1 MFFSRSKRTIF
12 PLLPP
17 YGAQNPTD
25 GRIIPSHPDD
35 LTPYLGLRARLSQVW
50 INKWTILLLLVLVR
64 VLIAI
69 GDVRGDMDGARRE
82 ALSACTSVESMGS
95 AMASM
100 PHYLSGGVNE
110 MTASGIEKSVQG
122 LKSMLLLTIKAVE
135 EIIIFVLKIMY
146 QTYACLI
153 TLAVTGTV
161 KVGASLLKDLGSA
174 VNSTLKSVSSDINKS
189 IDKFD
194 SALDK
199 FADVVNK
206 VGSAL
211 GVDKP
216 SLDLDS
222 PLKQLDEWHIPS
234 SFNKTLD
241 DISDLM
247 PSFDEVEN
255 ATERAIRLPFDLV
268 IKEINSSLGTYHFD
282 RSGMPVPAKKQLT
295 FCDDNDGINKF
306 FNGVSD
312 VALLARKIFI
322 IVLVLAA
329 ILACI
334 PMAWREIWKW
344 NSMKERAQLVRK
356 DAHDPMDVVYIVS
369 RPYTAA
375 TGIKA
380 ASYFSNS
387 RRQILVRWA
396 IAYATSIPAL
406 FVLAIALAALFACL
420 CQYILLRAVAKTV
433 PELSTEVGAFAD
445 KVVGSLSN
453 ASMEWATG
461 ANKHITTLDDD
472 LNKNVFGW
480 VNTSTH
486 AINDT
491 VNSFVDKTNDVLNH
505 TFGGTI
511 LAEPVHELYHCLIGL
526 KLDSLQAGL
535 TWVSNH
541 AHIDFPLLP
550 NDTFSRG
557 AKDSVSGDADPSSSF
572 LADAGDKTSNK
583 ITEVVTKVVDKLMAA
598 LRIEAI
604 IATCILLLWV
614 FIALIGIT
622 RALIAW
628 WGRDRNRGEGGG
640 HAMDPVPNHP
650 APVPDSRG
658 FTDVPLTAIPK
669 EISNP
674 MHPAPQYNH
683 SAARPVSV
691 QSNPFADEKVGYAGQ
706 RTYDSALQVDTAPT
720 LRQSNYVEYD
730 VKRG

>member
-1 MFFSRSKRTIF
+1 MLFSQSKRTIF

-17 YGAQNPTD
+17 YGAQNSTD
-25 GRIIPSHPDD
+25 GRIVPSHPDD

-50 INKWTILLLLVLVR
+50 INKWTILLLLILVR
-64 VLIAI
+64 VLIAVA
-69 GDVRGDMDGARRE
+69 GVRGDMDGAQRE

-100 PHYLSGGVNE
+100 PHYLSRGVNE

-122 LKSMLLLTIKAVE
+122 LKSMLLLTIKAIE
-135 EIIIFVLKIMY
+135 EIIIFILKVMY

-153 TLAVTGTV
+153 TLAITGTV
-161 KVGASLLKDLGSA
+161 KVGTSILKDIGST
-174 VNSTLKSVSSDINKS
+174 VNSTLKSVSADINKS

-216 SLDLDS
+216 SLNLDS
-222 PLKQLDEWHIPS
+222 PLKELDEWHIPS

-241 DISDLM
+241 NISDLM

-255 ATERAIRLPFDLV
+255 ATESAIRLPFDLV
-268 IKEINSSLGTYHFD
+268 IREINSSLGTYTFD
-282 RSGMPVPAKKQLT
+282 RSGMPVPAKQQLT
-295 FCDDNDGINKF
+295 FCDDSDGIDKF

-312 VALLARKIFI
+312 VSLLARKIFI
-322 IVLVLAA
+322 IVLILAA
-329 ILACI
+329 VLACI
-334 PMAWREIWKW
+334 PMAWREIMKW
-344 NSMKERAQLVRK
+344 NQMKERAQLVRK
-356 DAHDPMDVVYIVS
+356 EAHDPMDVVYIVS
-369 RPYTAA
+369 RPYTA
-375 TGIKA
+375 TVGIKA
-380 ASYFSNS
+380 ASHFSNS

-406 FVLAIALAALFACL
+406 FVLAIALAALFSCL

-445 KVVGSLSN
+445 KVVGSLTN
-453 ASMEWATG
+453 ASAEWAAD
-461 ANKHITTLDDD
+461 ANKHISTLDSD
-472 LNKNVFGW
+472 LNKSVFGW

-491 VNSFVDKTNDVLNH
+491 INSFVDKTNEVLNH

-511 LAEPVHELYHCLIGL
+511 LAEPVHELYYCLIGL
-526 KLDSLQAGL
+526 KVDSIQAGL
-535 TWVSNH
+535 TWVSDH

-550 NDTFSRG
+550 KDAFSRG

-583 ITEVVTKVVDKLMAA
+583 ITEVVTKVIDKLMAA

-622 RALIAW
+622 RALVAW

-640 HAMDPVPNHP
+640 HAMDPMPNYP
-650 APVPDSRG
+650 APAPDSTG
-658 FTDVPLTAIPK
+658 FTDVPLTALPK
-669 EISNP
+669 EMSNP
-674 MHPAPQYNH
+674 VQPAPQYDH
-683 SAARPVSV
+683 ARARPASA
-691 QSNPFADEKVGYAGQ
+691 QSNPFTNEKVGFAGQ
-706 RTYDSALQVDTAPT
+706 RTFDSALQVKTAPD
-720 LRQSNYVEYD
+720 LRQSNYVEYGG
-730 VKRG
+730 KQG